1 MTLRIL
7 LLGSGDVGSA
17 VAHRL
22 FLLGNDVVL
31 ADVAAPAHPRRG
43 MAFADAWFDG
53 TATLEGVVAQM
64 VPNASALAECL
75 QDVDAIAGTSATP
88 AEIAAALPL
97 DVVVDARM
105 RKRDVPEDLRAMAP
119 VVIGLGPGFTPGANC
134 TIAIETA
141 WGDRLGD
148 VLREA
153 SASRFVSNPR
163 PLGGAGRERFVYA
176 EEGGVWSTDARIGDS
191 VLGGM
196 QLGTVAGRPVH
207 APLSG
212 ALRGLTR
219 SGVAVRA
226 AQRLVEVDPSGQPAT
241 DGLGARPMAIAAG
254 MARALGFP
262 AGLEGA
268 FFGFE
273 AEFLA
278 TLDCMPMSLRLKLD
292 RCRLKLALEQWRA
305 LPRPVRE
312 TLLEA
317 PADTPRR
324 VARMAQ
330 LLHRQGE
337 RLGWL
342 ALPRVPVDDLVDD
355 PRGDAIPE
363 SVAAC
368 CARGGQPPLS
378 VGRWVQLTPLQRYAL
393 VKLSRHRSARNW
405 QAALTEFGLVADS
418 M

>member
-53 TATLEGVVAQM
+53 TATLEGVVALM
-64 VPNASALAECL
+64 VPNANALAEWL
-75 QDVDAIAGTSATP
+75 QDVDGIAGACATP

-105 RKRDVPEDLRAMAP
+105 RKRDVPEDLRALAP
-119 VVIGLGPGFTPGANC
+119 LVIGLGPGFTPGVNC

-176 EEGGVWSTDARIGDS
+176 EETGVWSTDARIGDS

-226 AQRLVEVDPSGQPAT
+226 AQKLIEVDPSGQPST

-254 MARALGFP
+254 AARALGFA
-262 AGLEGA
+262 AGLGGA

-273 AEFLA
+273 AEFRA

-292 RCRLKLALEQWRA
+292 RCQLKLGLEQWRA

-324 VARMAQ
+324 IARMAQ
-330 LLHRQGE
+330 LLRRRGE
-337 RLGWL
+337 RLGWP
-342 ALPRVPVDDLVDD
+342 ALPRVPVDDLIND
-355 PRGDAIPE
+355 PRDAIPE

-378 VGRWVQLTPLQRYAL
+378 VGRWAQLTPLQRYAL
-393 VKLSRHRSARNW
+393 VKLSRHRSTRNW
-405 QAALTEFGLVADS
+405 QAALLEFGLVTEPS
-418 M
+418 